1 MRRRKKPGAL
11 AEYLTYSEYIIDGEN
26 SDDVEI
32 LKAISEFVQD
42 RDFELELGSGC
53 TGFLLTHASRHPEKV
68 YLAIEFKE
76 ELLLK
81 AVKVAKEQDIKNIRF
96 LRYRIEK
103 LDNMF
108 RSLNASKI
116 YLNFSDPWPKARHE
130 KRRLTHPNYLNMYKN
145 ILKEGG
151 YIEFKTDNDDM
162 FDYSLEQFKDEGF
175 ELLEVSRD
183 LHSEKEDIIMSEYE
197 KKYSS
202 QGQKIKYL
210 KARFDN
216 C

>member
-1 MRRRKKPGAL
+1 MRRRKKKGAL
-11 AEYLTYSEYIIDGEN
+11 EEYLTYKDYIIDGEEL
-26 SDDVEI
+26 DDVEI
-32 LKAISEFVQD
+32 SELVAKFVGD
-42 RDFELELGSGC
+42 KDFEIELGSGC
-53 TGFLLTHASRHPEKV
+53 TGFLLTHASRNPEKA

-81 AVKVAKEQDIKNIRF
+81 AVRVAKEENIDNIRL

-103 LDNMF
+103 LPAMF

-116 YLNFSDPWPKARHE
+116 YLNFSDPWPKNRHE
-130 KRRLTHPNYLNMYKN
+130 KRRLTHPNYLNLYKL
-145 ILKEGG
+145 ILKDGG

-162 FDYSLEQFKDEGF
+162 FDYSLEQFKEENF
-175 ELLEVSRD
+175 EIVEFTRD
-183 LHSEKEDIIMSEYE
+183 LHSEKKDVIMSEYE